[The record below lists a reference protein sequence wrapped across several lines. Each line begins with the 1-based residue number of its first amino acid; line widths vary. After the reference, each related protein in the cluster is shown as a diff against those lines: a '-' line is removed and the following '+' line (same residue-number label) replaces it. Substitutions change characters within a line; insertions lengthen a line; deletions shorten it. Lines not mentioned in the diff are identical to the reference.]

1 MHESPDLNI
10 LLLKG
15 HSIDFVHSTT
25 ALFDVDEDEA
35 VIKREDSG
43 LAALE
48 LALRRIMD
56 LSART
61 GFEFSPH
68 TITLTLL
75 ACGHSR
81 RLRSTS
87 ETEDFYSLVCVVS
100 NVWDGI
106 RGRIS
111 ERCSDL
117 PTSDMRIFERFCGA
131 HRHCKLFTT
140 QAGLL
145 CIGPKGIRE
154 GDKIVRLFGLDL
166 PALLRPQQ
174 SWLTFAGVAYIDREF
189 PGVQDTSA
197 LPPEIFEIR

>member
-68 TITLTLL
+68 TITLTPL

-87 ETEDFYSLVCVVS
+87 ETEDFHSLV
-100 NVWDGI
+100 
-106 RGRIS
+106 
-111 ERCSDL
+111 
-117 PTSDMRIFERFCGA
+117 DMHIFGQFCGVY
-131 HRHCKLFTT
+131 RPCRLFTT
-140 QAGLL
+140 QAGQL
-145 CIGPKGIRE
+145 CVGPGGAQE
-154 GDKIVRLFGLDL
+154 GDKVVGLFGLDL
-166 PALLRPQQ
+166 AALLRPEQ
-174 SWLTFAGVAYIDREF
+174 SWFTFAGVAYLDREF
-189 PGVQDTSA
+189 PVVHDTST